1 MYWVSDDMIY
11 VAKLDGTDSRVFLRL
26 ANSRFDG
33 MVIDV
38 RRDRL
43 HLRVALF
50 YTFKYDLICSVI

>member
-43 HLRVALF
+43 HYVLL
-50 YTFKYDLICSVI
+50 YSTLLNMI